1 MAGRDIALNDSFE
14 YMARDHLLGTIA
26 LYVQPYRAI
35 DDLLYFGIDE
45 DIEVNTDLVGT
56 MMDVRDAVGVV

>member
-14 YMARDHLLGTIA
+14 RMAHNHLLGTIA
-26 LYVQPYRAI
+26 LYVRPYRTI

-56 MMDVRDAVGVV
+56 MMEVRDAVGAV